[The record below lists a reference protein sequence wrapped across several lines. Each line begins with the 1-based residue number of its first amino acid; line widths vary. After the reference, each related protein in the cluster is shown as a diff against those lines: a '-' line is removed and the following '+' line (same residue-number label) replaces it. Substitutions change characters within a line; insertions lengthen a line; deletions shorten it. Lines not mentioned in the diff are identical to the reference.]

1 MYPSQPTDTP
11 FLRQRHRRTKY
22 VYSVSSKCL
31 QSLVFRLPGRIISM
45 ALGLPRVGLAP
56 DVRVAEGRYVMRLL
70 SALLV
75 TGFLSAAV
83 APVSA
88 QQGSP
93 RDSAQKGRSAPI
105 PADARPPKGMCRIW
119 LDGVPAAQ
127 QPAATDCPTA
137 LKNRPS
143 NGRVVFGD
151 ELADSSKRGS
161 DKSKLPPAA
170 KGFTGVS
177 PVPPILPKKP
187 PE

>member
-1 MYPSQPTDTP
+1 
-11 FLRQRHRRTKY
+11 
-22 VYSVSSKCL
+22 
-31 QSLVFRLPGRIISM
+31 
-45 ALGLPRVGLAP
+45 
-56 DVRVAEGRYVMRLL
+56 MRLM

-88 QQGSP
+88 QQGS
-93 RDSAQKGRSAPI
+93 RDSAQKARSTPI
-105 PADARPPKGMCRIW
+105 PADSRPPKGMCRIW

-127 QPAATDCPTA
+127 QPAPTDCPTA
-137 LKNRPS
+137 LKNRPA

-151 ELADSSKRGS
+151 ELADSSKVRGS
-161 DKSKLPPAA
+161 DKSKLPSAA

-177 PVPPILPKKP
+177 PVPTILPKKP